1 MVIFLSIGLVERKM
15 TMVAPCAASFASCSA
30 SGTGVRPSIRVM
42 MTVWL
47 TLGRVY
53 SAQSAAAA
61 PQKLDTPGVSS

>member
-1 MVIFLSIGLVERKM
+1 M
-15 TMVAPCAASFASCSA
+15 TMVAPCAASFSSCSA

>member
-1 MVIFLSIGLVERKM
+1 MRSQLCQLFGLR
-15 TMVAPCAASFASCSA
+15 
-30 SGTGVRPSIRVM
+30 TGVRPSIRVM

>member
-1 MVIFLSIGLVERKM
+1 MSTQAIERKI
-15 TMVAPCAASFASCSA
+15 TIVAPCAANAASFSR

-47 TLGRVY
+47 MPGSVY
-53 SAQSAAAA
+53 SAFSAAAA